1 MNTGFKMLFHFP
13 TSGSSRQTGPSLRGY
28 VATGATAFV
37 LSIASIS
44 AYGQTKLSLHE
55 AIHQAQNSPTARI
68 AQSQVDA
75 SHGQVR
81 QAGLRPNPRLFLQ
94 SEDLRPWASDFDFPN
109 NTEDYAY
116 IGQTIELDGKRS
128 KRLQLA
134 NANLHRTDAQR
145 SLQMQQL
152 AGRVAASYWNV
163 VSTARISELMH
174 RDLAAMDAMVQYHKE
189 RVDAG
194 AMRGVDLL
202 RMQIERDR
210 LLIILEA
217 AQREAALARVDLGR
231 QIGQPLNSDVELTDS
246 IDALEI
252 VPQQELS
259 AVLAQRADMAAAQDT
274 VAAAEADLKLQKSLG
289 VPDLDLLGGYK
300 RNSGANTLYTALQ
313 VPLPVRNRNQG
324 EVQRAQANIQIAQ
337 AQLEQVKLTV
347 QADVGAATE
356 AYTREHEIVQKTLP
370 DMRNHAKQNLAI
382 MSDAYKT
389 GGVDL
394 LRYIDAERTEIDVE
408 VNALRMLS
416 EFHQTAVRLQLAYG
430 EQP

>member
-1 MNTGFKMLFHFP
+1 MLFHSQS
-13 TSGSSRQTGPSLRGY
+13 SGSSRQTGTSFKGY
-28 VATGATAFV
+28 VATGAVALV
-37 LSIASIS
+37 LSIANIT

-55 AIHQAQNSPTARI
+55 AIQQAQNSPTAHI

-75 SHGQVR
+75 SQGQLK
-81 QAGLRPNPRLFLQ
+81 QAGLRPNPRLYLQ
-94 SEDLRPWASDFDFPN
+94 SEDLRPWANDFDFPS

-116 IGQTIELDGKRS
+116 LGQTIELDRKRS

-134 NANLHRTDAQR
+134 NANLRRADAQR

-152 AGRVAASYWNV
+152 AGRVAASYWNAA
-163 VSTARISELMH
+163 STVRISELLQ
-174 RDLAAMDAMVQYHKE
+174 RDLAAMDAMVRYHKE

-217 AQREAALARVDLGR
+217 AQREAALSRVDLAR
-231 QIGQPLNSDVELTDS
+231 QIGRPLSGDVELTDS
-246 IDALEI
+246 IDTLETI
-252 VPQQELS
+252 PQQELY
-259 AVLAQRADMAAAQDT
+259 AVLARRADVAAAQD
-274 VAAAEADLKLQKSLG
+274 VLAAAEADLKLQKALG

-300 RNSGANTLYTALQ
+300 RNSGANTLYSALQ
-313 VPLPVRNRNQG
+313 IPLPVRNRNQG

-337 AQLEQVKLTV
+337 AQLEQVELTV
-347 QADVGAATE
+347 QADVNAATE
-356 AYTREHEIVQKTLP
+356 AYTREQEIVQKTLP
-370 DMRNHAKQNLAI
+370 DMQKHAKENLAI

-408 VNALRMLS
+408 VNTLRMLS

>member
-1 MNTGFKMLFHFP
+1 MLFHFP
-13 TSGSSRQTGPSLRGY
+13 SSGSSRQTSPSLKGY
-28 VATGATAFV
+28 LATCAAAFV
-37 LSIASIS
+37 LSIANIT
-44 AYGQTKLSLHE
+44 AYGQTTLSLHD
-55 AIHQAQNSPTARI
+55 AIQHAQSSPTARI

-75 SHGQVR
+75 SQGQLK
-81 QAGLRPNPRLFLQ
+81 QASLRPNPRLYLQ

-116 IGQTIELDGKRS
+116 LGQTIEMDGKRS

-134 NANLHRTDAQR
+134 NANLRRTDAQR

-152 AGRVAASYWNV
+152 AGRVAASYWNA
-163 VSTARISELMH
+163 VSTARISELLQ

-202 RMQIERDR
+202 RMQVERDR
-210 LLIILEA
+210 LLITFEA
-217 AQREAALARVDLGR
+217 AQREAALTRVDLAR
-231 QIGQPLNSDVELTDS
+231 QIGQPLSSDVEFTDS
-246 IDALEI
+246 IDTLET
-252 VPQQELS
+252 VPQMELS
-259 AVLAQRADMAAAQDT
+259 TVLAQRPDVAAAQDA
-274 VAAAEADLKLQKSLG
+274 VAVAEADLKLQKALG

-300 RNSGANTLYTALQ
+300 RNVGSNTLYSSLQ
-313 VPLPVRNRNQG
+313 IPLPIRNRNLG

-347 QADVGAATE
+347 QADVSSATE
-356 AYTREHEIVQKTLP
+356 AYTREQQIVQQTLP
-370 DMRNHAKQNLAI
+370 GMRDHAKQNLAI
-382 MSDAYKT
+382 MGDAYKT
-389 GGVDL
+389 GGIDL

-416 EFHQTAVRLQLAYG
+416 EFHQTAIRLQLAYG

>member
-1 MNTGFKMLFHFP
+1 MSK
-13 TSGSSRQTGPSLRGY
+13 RY
-28 VATGATAFV
+28 VASAPAVFV

-44 AYGQTKLSLHE
+44 TYGQTKLSLHE
-55 AIHQAQNSPTARI
+55 AIQQAQNSPTARI

-75 SHGQVR
+75 SQGQLK
-81 QAGLRPNPRLFLQ
+81 QAGLRPNPRLYLQ
-94 SEDLRPWASDFDFPN
+94 SEDIRPWASDFEFPN
-109 NTEDYAY
+109 STEDYGY
-116 IGQTIELDGKRS
+116 LGQTIEMDGKRS

-134 NANLHRTDAQR
+134 SANLRRTDAQR

-152 AGRVAASYWNV
+152 AGRVAASYWNA
-163 VSTARISELMH
+163 VSTARISELLQ

-202 RMQIERDR
+202 RMQVERDR
-210 LLIILEA
+210 LLITLEA
-217 AQREAALARVDLGR
+217 AQREAALARVELAR
-231 QIGQPLNSDVELTDS
+231 QLGQPLSSDVELTDS
-246 IDALEI
+246 IDTLET

-259 AVLAQRADMAAAQDT
+259 TVLAQRADVAAAQDA
-274 VAAAEADLKLQKSLG
+274 VAAAKADLKLQKALG

-300 RNSGANTLYTALQ
+300 RNSGANTLYSSLQ
-313 VPLPVRNRNQG
+313 IPLPVRNRNQG

-337 AQLEQVKLTV
+337 AQLDQVKLTV
-347 QADVGAATE
+347 QADISSATE
-356 AYTREHEIVQKTLP
+356 AYTREQEIVQKTLP
-370 DMRNHAKQNLAI
+370 DMRDHAKQNLAI